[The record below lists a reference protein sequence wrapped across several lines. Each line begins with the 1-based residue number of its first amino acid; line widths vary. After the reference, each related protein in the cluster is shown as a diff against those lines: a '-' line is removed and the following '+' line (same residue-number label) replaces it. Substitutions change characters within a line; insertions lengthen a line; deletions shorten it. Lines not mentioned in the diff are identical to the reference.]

1 MEQDRGLGTTK
12 RDRVLGCLFS
22 LSLPNYQIYQITKKL
37 KCGFHLRILFH
48 IGGKCNETLTTKK
61 CFSKE
66 KRQRRR
72 GYRGELDVD
81 GVVEGQLLLQILQLL
96 RVLAAG
102 RLPHVV
108 HVEHAGVPAVRH
120 DHSPQIWKSD
130 GGRR

>member
-1 MEQDRGLGTTK
+1 MQ
-12 RDRVLGCLFS
+12 RDTD
-22 LSLPNYQIYQITKKL
+22 NKKVF
-37 KCGFHLRILFH
+37 C
-48 IGGKCNETLTTKK
+48 
-61 CFSKE
+61 SKE
-66 KRQRRR
+66 KRQHRR

-120 DHSPQIWKSD
+120 DHSPQIWKSG